1 MDLVTHRNKEKKG
14 DNVTLLSEGE
24 LVAMVNLISLREMLA
39 NRLYLQCRMF
49 TVLHCNYLSVTGSIN
64 QGFYVN

>member
-24 LVAMVNLISLREMLA
+24 EAENCLGCHGKLNIP
-39 NRLYLQCRMF
+39 
-49 TVLHCNYLSVTGSIN
+49 
-64 QGFYVN
+64 